1 MGFLSV
7 LGMAQRWVAERAG
20 PGAVAVDATAGG
32 GVDTLFLARTVGPR
46 GFVYA
51 FDIQE
56 AALTRTRNRLAAEGA
71 VVLTRAPDGGCRDA
85 VRAEAA
91 SGGGQMPA
99 ARREPARLTA
109 KENGL
114 APVLLLRA
122 GHERMGELVASRH
135 RGHVR
140 AVMFNLGFLPG
151 ADTDRSI
158 ITRPDTT
165 IPAMETALELLAP
178 GGVLT
183 AVVYPGHEGGDE
195 EAREVERWMTALP
208 ASRAQLALYRM
219 PQKPAAP
226 YLLALEKRGAVAA
239 VSGFFHTKEDNQH
252 DD

>member
-1 MGFLSV
+1 M
-7 LGMAQRWVAERAG
+7 
-20 PGAVAVDATAGG
+20 
-32 GVDTLFLARTVGPR
+32 
-46 GFVYA
+46 YA

-56 AALTRTRNRLAAEGA
+56 AALARTRDRLAAEGA
-71 VVLTRAPDGGCRDA
+71 VVLTQAPD
-85 VRAEAA
+85 
-91 SGGGQMPA
+91 GGGQMPE

-165 IPAMETALELLAP
+165 IPAMEAALELLAP